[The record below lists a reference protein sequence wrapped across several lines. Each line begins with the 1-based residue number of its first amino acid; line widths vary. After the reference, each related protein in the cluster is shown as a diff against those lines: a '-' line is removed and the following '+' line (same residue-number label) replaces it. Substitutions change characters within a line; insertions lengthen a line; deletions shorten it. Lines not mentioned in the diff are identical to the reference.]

1 MTNKLTPE
9 QRQAA
14 VEQLIDAYTEYL
26 EESTNTRT
34 SIKARYEALAAK
46 DIEREV
52 FTLKTRLGR
61 AIASNPLPVR
71 DKQRITKSTNWSRY
85 RDFLEASGEVDI
97 SSREGRRAVESLA
110 VRSELLQNPSSQK
123 PDSQQKTDS
132 EKEVLVREVTEKIR
146 SWEHYDGVLKDP
158 TIEAD
163 SISRWFETEH
173 EGYTVVWLFGGE
185 GVEPVFKFEAGDTE
199 WGSPERVYGHGKAE
213 DWADHRL
220 AVTEATLK

>member
-26 EESTNTRT
+26 EESTNTRK
-34 SIKARYEALAAK
+34 SITALYEALAAK
-46 DIEREV
+46 YIESEV
-52 FTLKTRLGR
+52 FTHKARLGMS
-61 AIASNPLPVR
+61 IASNPLPVS

-146 SWEHYDGVLKDP
+146 SWEHFDGALKEP
-158 TIEAD
+158 TIEAE
-163 SISRWFETEH
+163 SITR
-173 EGYTVVWLFGGE
+173 
-185 GVEPVFKFEAGDTE
+185 
-199 WGSPERVYGHGKAE
+199 
-213 DWADHRL
+213 
-220 AVTEATLK
+220 